1 MNRYMS
7 TDLRIEVCVGLDVDV
22 GVVGGGV
29 GVVGVLVEASVVAV
43 GMTSAALPLGGS
55 GGFTCL
61 VSSRTRFLLK
71 KQPTKH

>member
-1 MNRYMS
+1 MS

-22 GVVGGGV
+22 GVVGGG
-29 GVVGVLVEASVVAV
+29 VGVLVEASVVAV